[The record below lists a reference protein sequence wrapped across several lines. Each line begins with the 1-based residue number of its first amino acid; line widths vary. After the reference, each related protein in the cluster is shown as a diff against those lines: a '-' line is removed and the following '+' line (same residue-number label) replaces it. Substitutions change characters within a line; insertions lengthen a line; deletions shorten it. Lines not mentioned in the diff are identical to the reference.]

1 MSSLALVLRSLR
13 HYGRIHLAVALGVA
27 AGTAVLTGALLVGD
41 SVRGSLRDLTLKRL
55 GAVDEVVL
63 SGGFFRQGLAHELA
77 GSDEFRR
84 HYDDALP
91 VILLRASVL
100 NPQLTATASSAA
112 GKVRGFSGRV
122 NVLGADER
130 FWKGAPHAPKKMP
143 GQDEVILNEALA
155 KELGVEAGQDVSL
168 RLPTAQ
174 AVPSETTFG
183 EKTENWSVRRLTVI
197 EIIPNEGL
205 GRFGI
210 FPNQQLPLNAYASL
224 ATVQNI
230 LDEPGKAN
238 AILVTGKEGRPQP
251 LPEAEGAVEKI
262 LKPTLADYGIE
273 VIKTKRGYLQVI
285 SQSLVLSPALEESA
299 LAALHDDGAQGALAY
314 LANDLTAG
322 KNGEAKIPY
331 SIVAAVDFSDQPP
344 LGPWRDIDGNELSPL
359 AGKRDI
365 VLNQWA
371 FDDLNRQ
378 LASSRQKLTL
388 GDEVSLTYFL
398 PEHPGGRAAEAT
410 AAFRLAAV
418 VPLDEASP
426 ARDADFTPTVK
437 GVTDQRSI
445 RNWKA
450 PFPYYQERV
459 RDEDDDYWNEYRA
472 TPKAF
477 VSLRTGQE
485 LFGSKRFGRLTSIRI
500 PGAGAAPEDI
510 AEKLAARLDPEKLG
524 FRVLAV
530 KRDGLAAAGGTT
542 PFGGLFVAFSSFIII
557 AAVTLVGLLFRLAVE
572 GRAAQIGLLMA
583 TGFSRR
589 KVRRLLAAEGFVVAV
604 AGGGLGVVAG
614 AGYAWLMLYG
624 LRTWWVDAVTTPFL
638 HFDWTWISFVVGGLC
653 GILISQAAVFGTLWF
668 MRKLP
673 VRRLLA
679 GQSTP
684 DSPLA
689 AGRPRISRLLAL
701 ASFVAAIGLAMAALW
716 QHGQA
721 QAGAFFGSGVLVLVA
736 GLSAL
741 WGQLRVGATGT
752 VAAPGAMPLVRLAVR
767 NAARHSGRSTLTIGL
782 IASAVFLI
790 VALSAF
796 RIEPVGD
803 ARQSELS
810 GHLAALR
817 KRHASE
823 AEIESTVSRLRQ
835 QRALLRAGGT
845 GGFSLVAE
853 TALPVFRDLNDRKVL
868 EDSGLQTADIE
879 RLTGSTIY
887 SFRTLPGE
895 DASCR
900 NLYQTRRP
908 RVLGVPKG
916 FIDRGGFAFASSAA
930 ADESQRKN
938 PWLLLG
944 APAGETSDGKPYV
957 PVIMDMN
964 TAMYS
969 LHLYAVGSTLRIEDD
984 AGNKVPLKLV
994 AMLAGSTLQGDVLV
1008 SEESFLQKFPQV
1020 TGYRFFLIETPPERT
1035 TEELAAVQHSLEA
1048 GLVNFGFDAQ
1058 RSADRLREFLSVQN
1072 TYLTTFQ
1079 SLGALGLLLGTFGL
1093 ATVQLRNVLERRSE
1107 LALLRAAGFRRRRL
1121 GGLVMLEGACLLVGG
1136 LGVGVAAALV
1146 AVVPHLVLGTAS
1158 IPWLDLVWQLLVI
1171 AVFGFVAS
1179 LWAVRA
1185 TLHAP
1190 LIAALRGD

>member
-1 MSSLALVLRSLR
+1 MSSLALLLQGLR

-41 SVRGSLRDLTLKRL
+41 SVRGSLRDLTLERL

-63 SGGFFRQGLAHELA
+63 SGGFFRQELA
-77 GSDEFRR
+77 GELAASEEFRR
-84 HYDDALP
+84 HFGDALP
-91 VILLRASVL
+91 VILLRASLL
-100 NPQLTATASSAA
+100 NPQLTATEGPAGASKA
-112 GKVRGFSGRV
+112 RGFSGRV
-122 NVLGADER
+122 NVLGCDER
-130 FWKGAPHAPKKMP
+130 FWKGAAHAPKKIP
-143 GQDEVILNEALA
+143 GSDEVVLNEALG
-155 KELGVEAGQDVSL
+155 KELGVEVAQDVSL
-168 RLPTAQ
+168 RLPAAQ
-174 AVPSETTFG
+174 SVPSETTFG
-183 EKTENWSVRRLTVI
+183 EKTEN
-197 EIIPNEGL
+197 
-205 GRFGI
+205 
-210 FPNQQLPLNAYASL
+210 
-224 ATVQNI
+224 
-230 LDEPGKAN
+230 KAN
-238 AILVTGKEGRPQP
+238 AILVTGKEGRTEPSP
-251 LPEAEGAVEKI
+251 AAAGVVARL
-262 LKPTLADYGIE
+262 LRPTLADYGVEI
-273 VIKTKRGYLQVI
+273 VKTERGYLQVI
-285 SQSLVLSPALEESA
+285 SQALVFSPALEEA
-299 LAALHDDGAQGALAY
+299 VLAALKEDGAQGALAY
-314 LANDLTAG
+314 LANYIAAG

-331 SIVAAVDFSDQPP
+331 SIVAAVDFSSQPP
-344 LGPWRDIDGNELSPL
+344 LGPWRDIDGKELSPL
-359 AGKRDI
+359 AGEREI

-378 LASSRQKLTL
+378 LAAAEQKLAI
-388 GDEVSLTYFL
+388 GDEISLTYFL
-398 PEHPGGRAAEAT
+398 PEHPGGRAVET
-410 AAFRLAAV
+410 TTTFRLAAV
-418 VPLDEASP
+418 VPLDEGSP

-450 PFPYYQERV
+450 PFPYHQERV
-459 RDEDDDYWNEYRA
+459 RDEDDDYWTQYRA

-485 LFGSKRFGRLTSIRI
+485 LFGSKRFGRLTSIRL
-500 PGAGAAPEDI
+500 PGEGRTADEIAG
-510 AEKLAARLDPEKLG
+510 KLGPRLEPEKLG
-524 FRVLAV
+524 FRILAV
-530 KRDGLAAAGGTT
+530 KRDGLAAAAGTT

-572 GRAAQIGLLMA
+572 SRAGEVGLLLA

-604 AGGGLGVVAG
+604 IGGAIGVAAG

-624 LRTWWVDAVTTPFL
+624 LRTWWVDAVATPFL
-638 HFDWTWISFVVGGLC
+638 HFHSTWLSFVVGGLC
-653 GILISQAAVFGTLWF
+653 GILISQAAVWSTLWF

-679 GQSTP
+679 GQATP
-684 DSPLA
+684 DSPLT
-689 AGRPRISRLLAL
+689 AGRPRISRIVAA
-701 ASFVAAIGLAMAALW
+701 ASFVAAIGLAVVALW

-736 GLSAL
+736 GLAAV
-741 WGQLRVGATGT
+741 WGQLRVGATGR
-752 VAAPGAMPLVRLAVR
+752 VATPGALPLVRLAVR

-803 ARQSELS
+803 AREIELAER
-810 GHLAALR
+810 LAQLR
-817 KRHASE
+817 ERRASD
-823 AEIESTVSRLRQ
+823 AEIGIVSARLNE
-835 QRALLRAGGT
+835 QRELLKSGGT

-853 TALPVFRDLNDRKVL
+853 TGLPVFRDLNDRTVL
-868 EDSGLQTADIE
+868 AEAGLQTADIE
-879 RLTGSTIY
+879 RLKGGTIY

-908 RVLGVPKG
+908 RILGVPKDL
-916 FIDRGGFAFASSAA
+916 IDRGGFAFASSAA
-930 ADESQRKN
+930 ADEAQRKN
-938 PWLLLG
+938 PWLLLN
-944 APAGETSDGKPYV
+944 ASAGETKGGKPYV
-957 PVIMDMN
+957 PVVMDMN

-969 LHLYAVGSTLRIEDD
+969 LHLYTVGSTLDIEDD
-984 AGNKVPLKLV
+984 EGNKVPLRLV
-994 AMLAGSTLQGDVLV
+994 GMLANSTLQGDVLM
-1008 SEESFLQKFPQV
+1008 SEENFLRQFPQV
-1020 TGYRFFLIETPPERT
+1020 IGYRFSLVETPPERT
-1035 TEELAAVQHSLEA
+1035 AAELRTIQHSLEA
-1048 GLVNFGFDAQ
+1048 GLVNFGFDAE

-1121 GGLVMLEGACLLVGG
+1121 AGLVMLEGTCLLVGG
-1136 LGVGVAAALV
+1136 VGVGVAAALV
-1146 AVVPHLVLGTAS
+1146 AVVPHLVLGTAA
-1158 IPWLDLVWQLLVI
+1158 IPWLDLAWQLTVI
-1171 AVFGFVAS
+1171 VVFGFVAS